1 MKVTLPAGA
10 VAIAGITGTALTARM
25 VYGIGARSSQVFGPS
40 VYRGDGNRR
49 SIALTFDDG
58 PSEGSLR
65 LIDYLAS
72 KDVPATFFQCGRN
85 IERHPEIARAIS
97 EAGHEFGNHTYSHP
111 RLCPRLGWKIDYKSP
126 AFIQKEFSRT
136 QHIIE
141 TEVGIRPCL
150 MRAPYGL
157 RWYGVAVAQKRLGLL
172 GVMWTVIGRD
182 WEWPAYAIAD
192 LVLRKAT
199 PGGIVCLHDGRDI
212 QPKPDIIETLKA
224 LRRIVPELKDAGYA
238 FETVGALLRP
248 SSSESRSRRLHP
260 ARS

>member
-1 MKVTLPAGA
+1 MA
-10 VAIAGITGTALTARM
+10 ARM
-25 VYGIGARSSQVFGPS
+25 AYGIAARSSQVFGPS
-40 VYRGDGNRR
+40 IYRGDGSRR

-58 PSEGSLR
+58 PSEGSLH

-72 KDVPATFFQCGRN
+72 QNVPATFFQCGMN
-85 IERHPEIARAIS
+85 VERRPGIARAIR
-97 EAGHEFGNHTYSHP
+97 EMGHEIGNHTYSHP
-111 RLCPRLGWKIDYKSP
+111 RLCPRLGWKINYRSP
-126 AFIQKEFSRT
+126 AFIEEEFSRT

-141 TEVGIRPCL
+141 TEVGIRPRL

-157 RWYGVAVAQKRLGLL
+157 RWYGVASAQKKLGLL

-212 QPKPDIIETLKA
+212 QPKSDITETLKA
-224 LRRIVPELKDAGYA
+224 LRRIVPELRDAGYT
-238 FETVGALLRP
+238 FETVSALIGPGL
-248 SSSESRSRRLHP
+248 SESRIRRVHP
-260 ARS
+260 AQS